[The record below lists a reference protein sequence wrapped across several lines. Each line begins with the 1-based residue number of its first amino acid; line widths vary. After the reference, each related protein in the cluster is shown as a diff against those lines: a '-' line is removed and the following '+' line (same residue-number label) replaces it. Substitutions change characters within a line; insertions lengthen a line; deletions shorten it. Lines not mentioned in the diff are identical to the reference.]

1 MKCQRCPKA
10 AALHITEI
18 LTEDQVEE
26 LHLCE
31 ERAARNI
38 CTTSAPSKQA
48 GAVTAAVEEA
58 DEPGGVSHECDVCG
72 IKFVDF
78 RNSGRLGCPS
88 DYALFR
94 EELLPLLENIHG
106 ETKHV
111 GKTPRR
117 LPQNQQ
123 KQAELVNAAQTTR
136 PGRQYRGLRGS
147 RALARPHPPGGR
159 VNRNAE
165 VSNAECRMQNPKR
178 VA

>member
-1 MKCQRCPKA
+1 MALAIIWLLDGDVAMKCQRCPKA

-18 LTEDQVEE
+18 HTEDQVEE

-31 ERAARNI
+31 ECAQKYLYEPGPAKSTGI
-38 CTTSAPSKQA
+38 T
-48 GAVTAAVEEA
+48 TAAAESDEA
-58 DEPGGVSHECDVCG
+58 GGVSHECDVCG

-78 RNSGRLGCPS
+78 RNSGRLGCPN

-117 LPQNQQ
+117 RPQNQQ
-123 KQAELVNAAQTTR
+123 KQAELMALRKQLVHAVNKEDYEEAAR
-136 PGRQYRGLRGS
+136 LRDLIRQVEG
-147 RALARPHPPGGR
+147 
-159 VNRNAE
+159 
-165 VSNAECRMQNPKR
+165 
-178 VA
+178 